1 MQAFKNILYV
11 ATPASTDHAAIER
24 AVKLAEN
31 NQARLTVV
39 EVIDQMPRL
48 TRLIDQIQVLE
59 DFKAKAVAKYQQ
71 RLEKLVAPWDKNKII
86 QTKILIGIPFVEII
100 RETLRNG
107 HDLVIKTAE
116 SGGLMDRVFGS
127 NDMYLLRECPCPV
140 WLVKSESPATIH
152 QILAAVDIDEYYPP
166 EELNTRHQL
175 NLQILEKATSL
186 ALTEFAKL
194 HVVHVWEAIA
204 ENTLRGAF
212 LDMSEDKIIAYI
224 EGVQQQHTK
233 NMNILMDESTNKLGR
248 EALQTFKPRAR
259 LLKGHPRKVIPVFAK
274 EIEAD
279 LVVMGTV
286 ARTGIS
292 GFFMGNTAETIL
304 NQLDCSVLAIKPLGF
319 KTPITLENSGR

>member
-1 MQAFKNILYV
+1 MEDNDMQTFKDILYV

-48 TRLIDQIQVLE
+48 TKLIDKIQLLE
-59 DFKAKAVAKYQQ
+59 DFQAKSLGKHQQ
-71 RLEKLVAPWDKNKII
+71 RLEKLVAPWDNNKKI
-86 QTKILIGIPFVEII
+86 QTKVLIGIPFVEII
-100 RETLRNG
+100 REILRHG

-140 WLVKSESPATIH
+140 WLVKSESPAAIH

-186 ALTEFAKL
+186 ALTEFSKL

-233 NMNILMDESTNKLGR
+233 NMSILMDKSANKLGQ
-248 EALQTFKPRAR
+248 EALEYLKPRTR

-304 NQLDCSVLAIKPLGF
+304 NQLDCSVLAVKPPGF
-319 KTPITLENSGR
+319 KTPVTL